1 MRHGNPRGVFS
12 WRAAGTGREE
22 AAPGGGCGKERER
35 KAPLCFAAGDGR
47 AENRGGG
54 IKRAKGWRISV
65 FSCKEVGTYGRM
77 WIKVVE
83 MR

>member
-1 MRHGNPRGVFS
+1 MRRGDFRGVFD
-12 WRAAGTGREE
+12 WRAAETGREE
-22 AAPGGGCGKERER
+22 DASGGGCGKERER
-35 KAPLCFAAGDGR
+35 NAPLCFAAGGGR

-54 IKRAKGWRISV
+54 IRQAKGWRISV
-65 FSCKEVGTYGRM
+65 FSCKEVGIYGRM